1 VEFGVI
7 EFGAVRDFAFIQT
20 APRRVFVGW
29 GPFEQLPFRRPD
41 RPAFYV
47 TDFFLDDPH
56 PWRHP
61 AEWEEMS
68 VEDFADGIAGDRAPC
83 AVPGASEAGTG
94 FRRAPGPSPA
104 ASRHPLPRGEGDEP
118 DHEARSTK
126 HEARP
131 PVHDPIAWQSPAID
145 TFAAL
150 FDSAQAGFARGDFQ
164 KIVPV
169 MFEQGR
175 YDGDVAALVAPQL
188 ATLPQGL
195 VAYGYSY
202 HSHGMIGATPE
213 LLFRAERRGYA
224 TMALAGTRPVAR
236 AEELLRDAKELR
248 EHRFVVDDI
257 VRRLA
262 PFGNVEIGAI
272 GIMRMP
278 NIAHLITPIYFAENG
293 AEKMS
298 FSEMVRRLHPT
309 AALGVSPRN
318 GAGDR
323 WLREADRGVKR
334 RSFGAPFG
342 LERPDHSA
350 LAVVAIRNVQW
361 QGSAI
366 RIGSGAG
373 LLPESRVERE
383 FEELRQK
390 RNQVKALFG
399 LDEPAAQAAAS
410 A

>member
-1 VEFGVI
+1 VEFAVI

-29 GPFEQLPFRRPD
+29 GPFEQLPFRRPE

-61 AEWEEMS
+61 AEWEEMGI
-68 VEDFADGIAGDRAPC
+68 EECADAIS
-83 AVPGASEAGTG
+83 GARTSELGAEEKFGG
-94 FRRAPGPSPA
+94 SELRA
-104 ASRHPLPRGEGDEP
+104 ASSIAWEQPSHDAFTTLFSS
-118 DHEARSTK
+118 ARSAF
-126 HEARP
+126 E
-131 PVHDPIAWQSPAID
+131 
-145 TFAAL
+145 
-150 FDSAQAGFARGDFQ
+150 RGDFQ

-169 MFEQGR
+169 LFETGR
-175 YDGDVAALVAPQL
+175 YDGDVVGVLASQL
-188 ATLPQGL
+188 AALPQG
-195 VAYGYSY
+195 VTAYGYSY

-213 LLFRAERRGYA
+213 LLFRSERRGYA

-272 GIMRMP
+272 GIMRLP
-278 NIAHLITPIYFAENG
+278 NIAHLITPIYFAESG
-293 AEKMS
+293 YAEKMT
-298 FSEMVRRLHPT
+298 FAEMVRRLHPT
-309 AALGVSPRN
+309 AALGVSPRTA
-318 GAGDR
+318 AGDR

-334 RSFGAPFG
+334 RAFGAPFG
-342 LERPDHSA
+342 LERPDRSA

-361 QGSAI
+361 QGTSI

-373 LLPESRVERE
+373 LLPESQLERE

-390 RNQVKALFG
+390 RQQVKALFG
-399 LDEPAAQAAAS
+399 LEEPARAAKS

>member
-1 VEFGVI
+1 
-7 EFGAVRDFAFIQT
+7 VRDFAFIQT

-29 GPFEQLPFRRPD
+29 GPFEQMPFRRPE

-47 TDFFLDDPH
+47 SDFFLDDPH

-61 AEWEEMS
+61 AEWEEMAIDEF
-68 VEDFADGIAGDRAPC
+68 VQMIARDRASSF
-83 AVPGASEAGTG
+83 VRRASEVAG
-94 FRRAPGPSPA
+94 
-104 ASRHPLPRGEGDEP
+104 E

-126 HEARP
+126 HEARTTEHESIEWQTP
-131 PVHDPIAWQSPAID
+131 DIDSFAPIFNSARAAFDRHDFS
-145 TFAAL
+145 
-150 FDSAQAGFARGDFQ
+150 

-169 MFEQGR
+169 LFEHGR
-175 YDGDVAALVAPQL
+175 YVGDLLALLAPQL
-188 ATLPQGL
+188 ALLPHGL
-195 VAYGYSY
+195 TAYGYSY

-213 LLFRAERRGYA
+213 LLFRSERRGYA

-236 AEELLRDAKELR
+236 AEELLRDPKELR

-262 PFGNVEIGAI
+262 PFGNIEIGAI

-278 NIAHLITPIYFAENG
+278 SIAHLITPIYFAENG

-318 GAGDR
+318 VAGDR

-342 LERPDHSA
+342 LERPDRSA

-361 QGSAI
+361 QGASV

-373 LLPESRVERE
+373 LLPESQLERE

-390 RNQVKALFG
+390 REQVKALFG
-399 LDEPAAQAAAS
+399 LEAAS
-410 A
+410 PAHA